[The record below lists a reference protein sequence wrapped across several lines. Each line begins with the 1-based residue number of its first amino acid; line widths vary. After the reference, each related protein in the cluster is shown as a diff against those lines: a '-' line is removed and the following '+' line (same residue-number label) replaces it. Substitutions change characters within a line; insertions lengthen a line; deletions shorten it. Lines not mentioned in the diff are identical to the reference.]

1 MPLHDYIR
9 QIYKEVNDRSY
20 VIRFLE
26 YLISNTIQSNAS
38 YASYASNASYRIT
51 FTVNEHTAKIL
62 ISGILINT
70 KTKERYTSLAQFYNK
85 VTLSNIS
92 ETDINV
98 FRNIN
103 VINNYSIWRIVCN
116 SKEKTILEFFDQK
129 YRSFLMYHDIK
140 YRVKYYA
147 SIDINKQI
155 PISWNNNKFIVS
167 ESQTK
172 CELNPTMIYT
182 LLTAYEDGNI
192 VGLYYCG
199 KKGNYLITDT

>member
-20 VIRFLE
+20 VIRFLD
-26 YLISNTIQSNAS
+26 YLISNTSRPTIS
-38 YASYASNASYRIT
+38 YPIT
-51 FTVNEHTAKIL
+51 FTVNEHTVKLL
-62 ISGILINT
+62 ISGILINI
-70 KTKERYTSLAQFYNK
+70 KTKEQYNSIAEFYNK

-103 VINNYSIWRIVCN
+103 VTNDYSIWRIVCN
-116 SKEKTILEFFDQK
+116 TKENTILEFFDQK

-147 SIDINKQI
+147 SININNEI
-155 PISWNNNKFIVS
+155 PISWNNNKFVVL
-167 ESQTK
+167 ESRTK
-172 CELNPTMIYT
+172 CELNPNMIYT

-199 KKGNYLITDT
+199 KKAHYLITDT